1 MINFQLSGFLLGQ
14 SSLDVLIKLIIVY
27 AIISD
32 NYTMKY
38 SFTRL
43 YFSLVVGLLIVGCG
57 SNVPEDVETAYGKLP
72 EVIDF
77 NLHVRP
83 ILSDRCFH
91 CHGPDEKARKA
102 DLRLDLEKSIF
113 SSIPQKNIFPIVPG
127 EPDQSSVIRR
137 ILSHDQDFMMPP
149 PESKLELT
157 AEEKAILIKWV
168 EQGANWKNHW
178 AFIPPEKKELPDIKN
193 KLKARNEIDYFVLKK
208 LEKLGLEPSQE
219 ANRETLI
226 RRLSFDLTGLPPT
239 LKEINDFKNDQSE
252 KAYEKVVDRLFA
264 SPKYGERWA
273 WEWLDVARY
282 ADTNGFQADPT
293 RTMWP
298 WRDWVIN
305 AFNNNM
311 PYDQFTVKQIAGDLL
326 PNAKREDI
334 LATGFNRNN
343 TYNGEGGR
351 IPEETRVENVFDR
364 VETVGT
370 AWLGLTLN
378 CSRCH
383 DHKFDAISQ
392 KEYYQLYDYFNQT
405 SEPGN
410 VYGSGRVRPVLDMSP
425 LDQLQQAEELKTFI
439 TQIESKVK
447 NVETEK
453 FPGKLHFPEP
463 KSENVEKTREAAI
476 DALKKEPTDRNNYQ
490 LSQIINYFEKTDP
503 KYAALI
509 KELKDAKINHSEQL
523 QKNLMVMVMDELD
536 SPRQSYILARGTYDK
551 HLEPVYRNVPAVLPP
566 LPEGVENNR
575 LALANWI
582 VSLENPLTAR
592 VTINRYWQAF
602 FGRGLV
608 KTIEDFGVQGALPT
622 HPELLD
628 WLAVDFQENGWNLKR
643 LFKQIVM
650 SATYRQSSKVTE
662 EMLEI
667 DSENK
672 YMSRATRMR
681 LPSWMLRDQALF
693 VSGLLVDTIGGA
705 PVKPYQPS
713 GIWSE
718 ATFGIIKY
726 TQDHGNDLYRR
737 TIYTFWRRIVGPTTL
752 FDNSPRQVCTVKAMN
767 TNTPLHALTTLNDI
781 TYLEASR
788 VLAERVLTKRASEQD
803 RIVYAFQL
811 ATSRTP
817 TNKEVGIL
825 KKRVDQL
832 IKEYSQSLI
841 EAQKIINIGEYKLNE
856 SLDPIEHAS
865 YTVLS
870 SLLLNLDETITRQ

>member
-1 MINFQLSGFLLGQ
+1 MMTFSCRPNMPEEVG
-14 SSLDVLIKLIIVY
+14 V
-27 AIISD
+27 A
-32 NYTMKY
+32 Y
-38 SFTRL
+38 S
-43 YFSLVVGLLIVGCG
+43 
-57 SNVPEDVETAYGKLP
+57 ELP

-77 NLHVRP
+77 NFHVRP

-91 CHGPDEKARKA
+91 CHGPDENARKA
-102 DLRLDLEKSIF
+102 DLRLDIEKSVF
-113 SSIPQKNIFPIVPG
+113 SPIPQKDIFPIVPG
-127 EPDQSSVIRR
+127 KPDQSSVIGR
-137 ILSHDQDFMMPP
+137 ILSHDQDFIMPP
-149 PESKLELT
+149 PESKLTLT
-157 AEEKAILIKWV
+157 AEEKATLIKWV
-168 EQGANWKNHW
+168 EQGASWKKHW
-178 AFIPPEKKELPDIKN
+178 AFITPKKTELPDIKN
-193 KLKARNEIDYFVLKK
+193 KAKARNEIDYFVLNK

-239 LKEINDFKNDQSE
+239 LEEIDNFKSDPSE
-252 KAYEKVVDRLFA
+252 NAYEKVVDRLFK
-264 SPKYGERWA
+264 SPKYGERWT

-305 AFNNNM
+305 AFNTNM
-311 PYDQFTVKQIAGDLL
+311 PYNEFTIKQIAGDLFQ
-326 PNAKREDI
+326 NAKREDI
-334 LATGFNRNN
+334 LGTGFNRNN

-364 VETVGT
+364 VETMGT
-370 AWLGLTLN
+370 TWLGLTLN

-425 LDQLQQAEELKTFI
+425 IEDVNKAEELKAYI
-439 TQIESKVK
+439 TNIGEEVGKFEEVKFPRDPGQPISKSKVIDTLANN
-447 NVETEK
+447 NVGELDK
-453 FPGKLHFPEP
+453 KPEERGTYRLLQLAKYFKQEDP
-463 KSENVEKTREAAI
+463 AYAKILTRLKEAKENHI
-476 DALKKEPTDRNNYQ
+476 NQLKKNR
-490 LSQIINYFEKTDP
+490 L
-503 KYAALI
+503 
-509 KELKDAKINHSEQL
+509 
-523 QKNLMVMVMDELD
+523 VMVMDELD

-551 HLEPVYRNVPAVLPP
+551 HLEPVYRNVPAALPP

-582 VSLENPLTAR
+582 VSRENPLTAR

-622 HPELLD
+622 HPQLLD

-643 LFKQIVM
+643 LFKQIAM

-667 DSENK
+667 DSDNK

-693 VSGLLVDTIGGA
+693 LSGLLVDTLGGE

-713 GIWSE
+713 GIWAE
-718 ATFGIIKY
+718 ATFGKIKY
-726 TQDHGNDLYRR
+726 VQDHGDDLYRR
-737 TIYTFWRRIVGPTTL
+737 TIYSFWRRIVGPTTL
-752 FDNSPRQVCTVKAMN
+752 FDNSARQVCTVKAMN

-781 TYLEASR
+781 TYVEASR
-788 VLAERVLTKRASEQD
+788 VLAELVLTTKKSDEE
-803 RIVYAFQL
+803 RITYAFEL
-811 ATSRTP
+811 ATSRKP
-817 TNKEVGIL
+817 SSEEINIL
-825 KKRVDQL
+825 KDRVDQL
-832 IKEYSQSLI
+832 RIDYKGSI
-841 EAQKIINIGEYKLNE
+841 NEAMKIIKIGEYKQNKA
-856 SLDPIEHAS
+856 LDPVEHAS
-865 YTVLS
+865 YTALS